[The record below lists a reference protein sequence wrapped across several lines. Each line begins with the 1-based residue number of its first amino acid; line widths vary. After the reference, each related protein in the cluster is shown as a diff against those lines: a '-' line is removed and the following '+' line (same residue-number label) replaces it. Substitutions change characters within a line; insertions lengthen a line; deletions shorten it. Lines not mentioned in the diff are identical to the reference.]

1 MRKYL
6 FDLAARGYDIKIV
19 GHSLGA
25 GTAALIAADLKNSF
39 VALAQSLNDSYD
51 DNDDND
57 GAGGTGA
64 GGGGVNVDEGKT
76 DSIGVDSKSATR
88 SSAVSLSKRK
98 YYMSAQR
105 AVRNAMRTR
114 GVVPSVSAI
123 SFAAPPVACEKL
135 STAFQRDKLVVSV
148 VHSEDPI
155 SRFSRVNTFDLARRC
170 KEFMSHAEK
179 VNIIIGK
186 FSFMSSDI
194 AVISSLYLHHLFYS
208 GNTRIS
214 QMLSGT

>member
-39 VALAQSLNDSYD
+39 VALAHSLNDPFD
-51 DNDDND
+51 DNDD
-57 GAGGTGA
+57 
-64 GGGGVNVDEGKT
+64 
-76 DSIGVDSKSATR
+76 DSSAGVDAGTNAGAREGMTDGVGVDNKPTTR
-88 SSAVSLSKRK
+88 SAVSLSKRK

-114 GVVPSVSAI
+114 GVIPSVSAI

-135 STAFQRDKLVVSV
+135 STAFQQDKLVVSI

-155 SRFSRVNTFDLARRC
+155 SRFSRVNTFDLAKRC

-179 VNIIIGK
+179 VRITYDNSYFDHESFTII
-186 FSFMSSDI
+186 
-194 AVISSLYLHHLFYS
+194 
-208 GNTRIS
+208 
-214 QMLSGT
+214 